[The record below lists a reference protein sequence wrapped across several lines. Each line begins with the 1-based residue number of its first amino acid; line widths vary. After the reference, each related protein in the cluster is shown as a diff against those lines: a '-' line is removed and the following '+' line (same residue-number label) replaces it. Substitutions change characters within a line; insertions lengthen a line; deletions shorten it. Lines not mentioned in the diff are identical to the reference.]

1 MKKEHQMNNAA
12 MAHYVASD
20 LMMASAAGTAQHK
33 IIFKVSYVNYIFYV
47 LIENNSHS

>member
-1 MKKEHQMNNAA
+1 MNNAA

-33 IIFKVSYVNYIFYV
+33 MIF
-47 LIENNSHS
+47 

>member
-1 MKKEHQMNNAA
+1 MNNAA

-33 IIFKVSYVNYIFYV
+33 IIFKVTCILFYT
-47 LIENNSHS
+47 S